1 MKTRQ
6 LVLAVLA
13 ASALGLVTEARA
25 ASINAPSGMT
35 GSGAL
40 NGTYAYTWTVASASS
55 PLASGQTVDSA
66 SITFSNIKLTSTSS
80 GSLYFDLGRVF
91 SGMDAKPST
100 GLPTPGNYGTYQDN
114 DASGDAFSGNVTAG
128 NADRLGSSQPVSL
141 TKNVAQSWTYTFTS
155 ADLTAL
161 NTYAGLGSWGFLID
175 PDCSFDVGG
184 ITFNYTTK
192 TNCTPDGGTT
202 AMLLGAA
209 MMGLGWAKRRIGV

>member
-25 ASINAPSGMT
+25 ASINAPSGMIGT
-35 GSGAL
+35 GAL
-40 NGTYAYTWTVASASS
+40 NGTYAYTWTVASGA
-55 PLASGQTVDSA
+55 LVSGQTVDSA
-66 SITFSNIKLTSTSS
+66 SITFSNIKLTSTQN
-80 GSLYFDLGRVF
+80 GWLYFDLGRVLK
-91 SGMDAKPST
+91 GMVAEPST
-100 GLPTPGNYGTYQDN
+100 LPTPGNYGTYTDN
-114 DASGDAFSGNVTAG
+114 DASGDAFKLNAPV
-128 NADRLGSSQPVSL
+128 NADLLNSSQPVSL

-155 ADLTAL
+155 AAL

-184 ITFNYTTK
+184 ITFNYTTT

-209 MMGLGWAKRRIGV
+209 MLGLGWAKRRIGV

>member
-25 ASINAPSGMT
+25 ASINAPSGML
-35 GSGAL
+35 GNGAL
-40 NGTYAYTWTVASASS
+40 NGTYAYTWTVASGA
-55 PLASGQTVDSA
+55 LVSGQTVDSA
-66 SITFSNIKLTSTSS
+66 SITFTSIMLTSTSS
-80 GSLYFDLGRVF
+80 GYLYFDLGRVF
-91 SGMDAKPST
+91 TGMVAGPST
-100 GLPTPGNYGTYQDN
+100 LPTPGNYGTYTDN
-114 DASGDAFSGNVTAG
+114 DASGDAFKGNAPG
-128 NADRLGSSQPVSL
+128 NADQLGSQPL
-141 TKNVAQSWTYTFTS
+141 AKNVATSWTYTFTS

-161 NTYAGLGSWGFLID
+161 NRYAGLGSWGFLID
-175 PDCSFDVGG
+175 PDCSFNVGG
-184 ITFNYTTK
+184 ITFNYTTT